1 MSQNIQSFN
10 EQNVDNGQYKIS
22 RDHPTK
28 EEQGEPKGEL
38 PRDEYHD

>member
-10 EQNVDNGQYKIS
+10 EQDVDNVQYKIS

-28 EEQGEPKGEL
+28 EAQGELKGGIA
-38 PRDEYHD
+38 